1 MYKKII
7 SLLTVVTFF
16 LSFIGCDSL
25 KKETKEES
33 LIQKKVAT
41 YEKVK
46 LSADI
51 SLLSEKEKQM
61 LPYLF
66 EAAKIMNT
74 VYWKQTLGDKDA
86 FLKKIE
92 NDFVK
97 KYAIINYGPWDRLD
111 NNKAFVDGYG
121 EKPKGANFYP
131 ADMTVEEF
139 EKWVDADKDNLY
151 TIVRRDDEGKLKS
164 VWYSEAYKEEFSKAA
179 ELLKEAAKYAEDE
192 GLKNYL
198 NLRADALI
206 TNVYQPSDLAWLDM
220 KNNNIDIVIGPIENY
235 EDALFGYKAAC
246 EAFILLKDKEWSSKL
261 SKFASLLPDLQKGL
275 PIDPEY
281 KKEIPGSNADLN
293 AYDVVFYQGD
303 CNAGSKTIAINL
315 PNDPEVHIIKGTR
328 KLQLKNA
335 MKAKFDKILL
345 PISKVVINESQRKH
359 VTFNAFFTNTMFHE
373 VAHGMGIKKTI
384 DGKTTVR
391 LALKEQYSAIEEG
404 KADIMGLYL
413 VTQLFKMG
421 EFDEGDL
428 MDNYVTFFASIF
440 RSSRFG
446 AASSHGKA
454 NMMRFN
460 YFLEKEAFTRNNE
473 GIYTINF
480 EKMHQ
485 AVISLMQKILIIQGD
500 GNYDEAKK
508 WVKEKGVVITQLQN
522 DLDNINESNIPV
534 DIIFEQG
541 PEMLGL

>member
-1 MYKKII
+1 M
-7 SLLTVVTFF
+7 
-16 LSFIGCDSL
+16 
-25 KKETKEES
+25 
-33 LIQKKVAT
+33 AT

-51 SLLSEKEKQM
+51 SLLSENEKQM

-66 EAAKIMNT
+66 EAAKIMNA

-179 ELLKEAAKYAEDE
+179 KLLKEAAKFAEDE

-246 EAFILLKDKEWSSKL
+246 EAFILIKDKEWSSKL

>member
-16 LSFIGCDSL
+16 LSFVGCDSL

-164 VWYSEAYKEEFSKAA
+164 VWYSEAYNEEFSKAV

-275 PIDPEY
+275 PVEPEY

>member
-1 MYKKII
+1 MFKKII
-7 SLLTVVTFF
+7 SLLTIVAFF
-16 LSFIGCDSL
+16 LSFAGCVSPE
-25 KKETKEES
+25 KETKEES
-33 LIQKKVAT
+33 PMQKKVAK

-46 LSADI
+46 LTADI
-51 SLLSEKEKQM
+51 SQLSEKEKQM

-66 EAAKIMNT
+66 KAAEIMDV

-86 FLKKIE
+86 FLEKIDNE
-92 NDFVK
+92 FVK
-97 KYAIINYGPWDRLD
+97 KFAMINYGPWDRLD
-111 NNKAFVDGYG
+111 NNKPFVEGYG
-121 EKPKGANFYP
+121 VKPKGANFYP
-131 ADMTVEEF
+131 TDMTVEEF
-139 EKWVDADKDNLY
+139 EKWENDDKENLY
-151 TIVRRDDEGKLKS
+151 TIVRRDDEGKLKA
-164 VWYSEAYKEEFSKAA
+164 VWYSEAYKEEFTKAA
-179 ELLKEAAKYAEDE
+179 ALLKEAAKFAEDE

-198 NLRADALI
+198 NLRAEALI
-206 TNVYQPSDLAWLDM
+206 TNEYQPSDLVWLDM

-246 EAFILLKDKEWSSKL
+246 ESFILIKDKEWSNKL
-261 SKFASLLPDLQKGL
+261 SKFASLLPDLQRGL
-275 PIDPEY
+275 PVDAEY

-315 PNDPEVHIIKGTR
+315 PNDPEVHILKGTR

-335 MKAKFDKILL
+335 MKAKFDNILV
-345 PISKVVINESQRKH
+345 PISNVVIDESQRKH
-359 VTFNAFFTNTMFHE
+359 ITFDAFFANTMFHE

-391 LALKEQYSAIEEG
+391 KALKEQYSAIEEG

-413 VTQLFKMG
+413 VTKLFEMG
-421 EFDEGDL
+421 EFDKGEI

-460 YFLEKEAFTRNNE
+460 YFMENGAFTRTDE
-473 GIYTINF
+473 GIYTVNF
-480 EKMHQ
+480 EKMQQ

-508 WVKEKGVVITQLQN
+508 WVSEKGIVMPQLQS
-522 DLDNINESNIPV
+522 DLNRINESNVPV
-534 DIIFEQG
+534 DIIYEQG
-541 PEMLGL
+541 PETIGL

>member
-179 ELLKEAAKYAEDE
+179 KLLKEAAKYAEDE

-275 PIDPEY
+275 PVEPEY